1 MSKTGAKR
9 FYKAASVEPH
19 ESGWC
24 ITLDGRTLKTPGKTI
39 LIAPS
44 RAAAQL
50 IADEWSAQGEQIKPE
65 TMPVTRLMN
74 VAVEH
79 TPKRREELAAQ
90 YRSYAGTD
98 LICYRAEAP
107 QDLKAAQA
115 RAWDDL
121 LDWAK
126 HHFGEK
132 LKITSGIMA
141 ITQDAAALDQ
151 FEAYALTKND
161 VDLTLLVHF
170 TAVFGSAVLAAA
182 AMEGHMN
189 APDALLTSRVDELF
203 QIQQWGEDD
212 EAKIRTENIRVET
225 LALAQLITVEP

>member
-9 FYKAASVEPH
+9 FYKVASVEPH

-24 ITLDGRTLKTPGKTI
+24 VALDGRTLKTPGKTI

-98 LICYRAEAP
+98 LTCYRAEAP
-107 QDLKAAQA
+107 QDLKAAQGK
-115 RAWDDL
+115 AWDDL
-121 LDWAK
+121 MVWAER
-126 HHFGEK
+126 HLNAK

-141 ITQDAAALDQ
+141 ITQDEAALDQ
-151 FEAYALTKND
+151 YEAYALTKSD

-170 TAVFGSAVLAAA
+170 TAVFGSALLAAA
-182 AMEGHMN
+182 VVEGHMS
-189 APDALLTSRVDELF
+189 AQDALLASRVDELF
-203 QIQQWGEDD
+203 QIEQWGEDD

-225 LALAQLITVEP
+225 LALSKLITSES